1 MSIKFRGV
9 KIKGVLNDTKTA
21 EKIFNVLPIR
31 ARGERWGGEFYFE
44 IAVAEELE
52 DGKKEVERGDIAY
65 WPPGRALCLF
75 WGPTPIS
82 SGGRIIP
89 ASEVTIVGKMEGDLE
104 LFNLLE
110 DGDEVEIVRA

>member
-1 MSIKFRGV
+1 MILRRQKRFLMSFPSERE
-9 KIKGVLNDTKTA
+9 
-21 EKIFNVLPIR
+21 EKDGAVSSI
-31 ARGERWGGEFYFE
+31 FE

-89 ASEVTIVGKMEGDLE
+89 ASEVTILSSPPCSQIIAQDFARLLTVLIS
-104 LFNLLE
+104 LLE
-110 DGDEVEIVRA
+110 T